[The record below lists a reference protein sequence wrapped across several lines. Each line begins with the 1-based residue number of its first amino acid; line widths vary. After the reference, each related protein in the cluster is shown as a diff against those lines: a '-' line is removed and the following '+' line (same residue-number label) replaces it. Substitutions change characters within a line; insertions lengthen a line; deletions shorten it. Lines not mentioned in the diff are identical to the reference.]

1 MTKKELLENETFKAL
16 PDDTQI
22 IFKTCE
28 HRQMCEPMT
37 AEHCW
42 YEKRC
47 TNLEVIR
54 SAPPEISERI
64 KQKYECFFIIDAMPF
79 DYMKNKLNMTF
90 DL

>member
-1 MTKKELLENETFKAL
+1 MTKKELLEDETFKAL

-22 IFKTCE
+22 IFKTSE
-28 HRQMCEPMT
+28 HRQMCEPLT
-37 AEHCW
+37 HEHCW

-47 TNLEVIR
+47 TNLEVIQN
-54 SAPPEISERI
+54 APLEISERI
-64 KQKYECFFIIDAMPF
+64 KPKYECFLVIDAIPF